1 MYTRFMAYTLK
12 RLHIFFSKDK
22 LTGGSGMNDI
32 LKWFDSPKFDE
43 LLLTGS
49 KRLFWLAA
57 LGCLPYI
64 LWNMVMWLI

>member
-1 MYTRFMAYTLK
+1 
-12 RLHIFFSKDK
+12 
-22 LTGGSGMNDI
+22 MNDI